1 MKRSDKPVKRK
12 AFKKLYNKTK
22 SGQVRSFKIKVRF
35 YSTQKVIMT
44 TKKKIEPNG
53 KITYDHY
60 TYVEGKNIGRSN
72 ETSAWEQA
80 IREAE
85 SMISRLKDKGY
96 NEQLVEE
103 KASPEPMLAI
113 KWDEKRISFPCMVQ
127 AKLDGVRC
135 IMYKDDKGIH
145 LKSRRGKD
153 LNIPHIKKYL
163 EDHQEILP
171 LDGELY
177 NHGDLTF
184 QGIISAVKRLS
195 KDTDKINIIVY
206 DKPVEGISNYD
217 RQFKLLK
224 ADKKKVSKKDPI
236 KFLDTIIANNLEE
249 IYDYHDKMVKQGY
262 EGVIIR
268 NFNGLYE
275 MGYRSNNLIKLKRF
289 FDEEFPIVDVIE
301 ATGRDKGTG
310 IFILKAKN
318 GKTFNARPQG
328 SKALRTS
335 YWVNRESLIGKQCTV
350 KYQELSDYGIP
361 RFPSAIAIRDYEG

>member
-1 MKRSDKPVKRK
+1 MKRNNKPVKRK
-12 AFKKLYNKTK
+12 PFKKLYNKTK
-22 SGQVRSFKIKVRF
+22 SGQVRSFKTIVRF
-35 YSTQKVIMT
+35 YSTEKVVMT

-60 TYVEGKNIGRSN
+60 LYTEGKNIGRSN
-72 ETSAWEQA
+72 QTSAWEQA
-80 IREAE
+80 IREAK
-85 SMISRLKDKGY
+85 SIIARLKDKGY

-135 IMYKDDKGIH
+135 IMYKDKEGVH

-153 LNIPHIKKYL
+153 LNIPHIQRYL
-163 EDHQEILP
+163 EAHSEILP

-224 ADKKKVSKKDPI
+224 SDKKKVGKNDPI

-249 IYDYHDKMVKQGY
+249 IYEYHDKMVKQGY

-268 NFNGLYE
+268 NFQGLYE

-289 FDEEFPIVDVIE
+289 FDEEFPIIDVIE

-335 YWVNRESLIGKQCTV
+335 YWVNRKSLIGKQCTV

>member
-1 MKRSDKPVKRK
+1 
-12 AFKKLYNKTK
+12 
-22 SGQVRSFKIKVRF
+22 
-35 YSTQKVIMT
+35 MT
-44 TKKKIEPNG
+44 TKKRVEPNG
-53 KITYDHY
+53 KITYDTYLY
-60 TYVEGKNIGRSN
+60 TEGKNIGKAN
-72 ETSAWEQA
+72 ETTAWVQA
-80 IREAE
+80 AREAK
-85 SMISRLKDKGY
+85 SLIARLKDKGY
-96 NEQLVEE
+96 NEQIPDE
-103 KASPEPMLAI
+103 KVSPEPMLAI

-135 IMYKDDKGIH
+135 IMYKDSEGVH
-145 LKSRRGKD
+145 LRSRRGKD
-153 LNIPHIKKYL
+153 LNIPHIQRYL
-163 EDHQEILP
+163 EDHPEILP

-195 KDTDKINIIVY
+195 KATDKINIVVY
-206 DKPVEGISNYD
+206 DKPVENVSNYD

-224 ADKKKVSKKDPI
+224 ADKKRVSKKDPI

-249 IYDYHDKMVKQGY
+249 IYEYHDKMVKQGY

-289 FDEEFPIVDVIE
+289 FDEEFPIVDIIE
-301 ATGRDKGTG
+301 ATGRDKGTA

-318 GKTFNARPQG
+318 GKEFNARPQG
-328 SKALRTS
+328 SKALRAS
-335 YWVNRESLIGKQCTV
+335 YLTNRKELIGKLCTV